1 MGWNKWLITQEAY
14 NDDDNNNTNNTN
26 DNNNNNDI
34 KFKKLMIR
42 SSLCDYSNAYVLV
55 KGTITVP
62 NTAA

>member
-1 MGWNKWLITQEAY
+1 MGWNKWWITQEAY
-14 NDDDNNNTNNTN
+14 NDDNTNNTN
-26 DNNNNNDI
+26 NKNNNNDI

-42 SSLCDYSNAYVLV
+42 SSLCDYSNAYILA